1 MKDWNDW
8 IVKNRI
14 IRRSLVYILT
24 ALFVCVTL
32 DIVKDLSSLT
42 AQGVAFWTVLAG
54 LEREIL
60 RFFLQGTKEECD
72 ND

>member
-1 MKDWNDW
+1 MKLNDW

-14 IRRSLVYILT
+14 IRRSLVYTIT
-24 ALFVCVTL
+24 GLFVYVTL
-32 DIVKDLSSLT
+32 DVFLDLENIT
-42 AQGVAFWTVLAG
+42 TQGVAAWGILVG

-60 RFFLQGTKEECD
+60 RFFLKGTKKEAD

>member
-1 MKDWNDW
+1 MGLGDW

-14 IRRSLVYILT
+14 IRRSLVYTVT
-24 ALFVCVTL
+24 ALFVYITVDVFL
-32 DIVKDLSSLT
+32 DLENLT
-42 AQGVAFWTVLAG
+42 NQGLAAWSVLVG

-60 RFFLQGTKEECD
+60 RFFLKGNKIEED